1 MTEKTEKARMTYV
14 DNIRWI
20 MIVMAV
26 AMHACVTYS
35 GLGSW
40 FYKEPHELDIAS
52 QLIFS
57 FYQIFAQGFF
67 MGILFLIAG
76 TFIPRAYDRKGFGR
90 FILDRLIRL
99 GIPTAIFMLVLEPL
113 IRIIMGLFEGE
124 PMTLDSIAR
133 AYARYVVSLDFVSST
148 GPLWFALAL
157 LVFTVVYAVVRA
169 VSDPFRAHPV
179 GSGGGLTHAKAA
191 VLLVC
196 IAASSFA
203 VRLIQPIGT
212 SVLNMQL
219 CYFPQYIA
227 LFVAGLW
234 AGRTGALERISS
246 RFGMVWLRLSFAVG
260 VPGWFL
266 LMGFGGALTKGVEA
280 YLGGLTWQAAALSV
294 WEAFIAVSMSLGLT
308 VLFRER
314 MNAKAPV
321 TSLLAANCFGVYVFH
336 APILVA
342 ISLAIR
348 GFQMHPLAKT
358 GAALALALAASYLF
372 TALMRTVPGLKK
384 LFS

>member
-1 MTEKTEKARMTYV
+1 MTEKTEKARMSYI
-14 DNIRWI
+14 DNIRWV
-20 MIVMAV
+20 MIVMVV

-40 FYKEPHELDIAS
+40 FYREPHELDVAS

-90 FILDRLIRL
+90 FILDRLVRL
-99 GIPTAIFMLVLEPL
+99 GIPTVIFMLVLEPL
-113 IRIIMGLFEGE
+113 TQLIMGLFEGS
-124 PMTLDSIAR
+124 PMTLGSIAQ
-133 AYARYVVSLDFVSST
+133 AYARYIASLDFISGT

-157 LVFTVVYAVVRA
+157 LVFSFLYALVRA
-169 VSDPFRAHPV
+169 VSDALKARTE

-191 VLLVC
+191 ALILS
-196 IAASSFA
+196 IAASAFA
-203 VRLIQPIGT
+203 VRLVQPIGT
-212 SVLNMQL
+212 SILNMQL
-219 CYFPQYIA
+219 CYFPQYVV
-227 LFVAGLW
+227 LFVVGLW
-234 AGRTGALERISS
+234 AGRTGALERVSY
-246 RFGMVWLRLSFAVG
+246 RFGMAWLRLSFAVG
-260 VPGWFL
+260 VPAWFL
-266 LMGFGGALTKGVEA
+266 LMGFGGALTSGVEA
-280 YLGGLTWQAAALSV
+280 YLGGLTWQAAALSA
-294 WEAFIAVSMSLGLT
+294 WEAFIAVSMSIGLIG
-308 VLFRER
+308 LFRER

-321 TSLLAANCFGVYVFH
+321 TSFLAANCFGVYVFH

-342 ISLAIR
+342 VSLAIR

-358 GAALALALAASYLF
+358 GTALALALAASYLF
-372 TALMRTVPGLKK
+372 TALVRKAPGLKK